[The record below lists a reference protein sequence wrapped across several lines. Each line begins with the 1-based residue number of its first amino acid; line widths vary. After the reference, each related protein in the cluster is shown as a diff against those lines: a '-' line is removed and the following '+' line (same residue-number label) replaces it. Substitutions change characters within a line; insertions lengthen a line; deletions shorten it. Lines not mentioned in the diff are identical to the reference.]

1 CDMYGLD
8 INFLNDRP
16 EYKPDAA
23 SRTKTRSVAA
33 SSGDRRPLVLGAIA
47 AVLLPALALGSW
59 LYLQNRNADLA
70 QQQADLDRQL
80 GALAA
85 QKNELTNINNQAKQA
100 REETTALATVFNQ
113 IKPWSAILQD
123 LRDLT
128 PNNVQITAIKQT
140 VPRPGQAA
148 PQPSPRPQA
157 NASPQPNA
165 APSPVAAS
173 TIEISGL
180 AESTG
185 AVGDYLILLQS
196 SNFLD
201 AKKTE
206 LIKSQLQQS
215 QERLQLPRLGQNT
228 QRTTT
233 FDEKNLPSLP
243 QRVEFTVRT
252 ALNEVPASELVREL
266 NRKGAAGLVTRIE
279 ALQRKGVVQK

>member
-1 CDMYGLD
+1 MYGLD

-33 SSGDRRPLVLGAIA
+33 SSDDRRPLILGAIM

-85 QKNELTNINNQAKQA
+85 QKTELTNINNQTKQA
-100 REETTALATVFNQ
+100 RDETTALATVFNQ

-128 PNNVQITAIKQT
+128 PPNVQITAIKQET
-140 VPRPGQAA
+140 PRAGQAPRPS
-148 PQPSPRPQA
+148 PSPRA
-157 NASPQPNA
+157 NASPQPAASPSPTSTQVIRIAGLANSVNDVGDFLILVQRSNLFNA
-165 APSPVAAS
+165 AETKLV
-173 TIEISGL
+173 
-180 AESTG
+180 
-185 AVGDYLILLQS
+185 
-196 SNFLD
+196 
-201 AKKTE
+201 
-206 LIKSQLQQS
+206 KSQLQQS
-215 QERLQLPRLGQNT
+215 PARFQLARLGQNAQASST
-228 QRTTT
+228 IN
-233 FDEKNLPSLP
+233 EKDLPALP
-243 QRVEFTVRT
+243 QKVEFEVQT
-252 ALNEVPASELVREL
+252 ALNEVPASELLREL

>member
-33 SSGDRRPLVLGAIA
+33 SSGDRRPLFLGLAALIA
-47 AVLLPALALGSW
+47 LVLLPAGFW

-85 QKNELTNINNQAKQA
+85 QKNELANINNQTKQA

-128 PNNVQITAIKQT
+128 PNNVQITSIKQET
-140 VPRPGQAA
+140 PRAGQAPRPS
-148 PQPSPRPQA
+148 PSPRA
-157 NASPQPNA
+157 NASPQPAA
-165 APSPVAAS
+165 APSPTS
-173 TIEISGL
+173 TQVIRIAGL
-180 AESTG
+180 ANSVND
-185 AVGDYLILLQS
+185 VGDFLILVQR
-196 SNFLD
+196 SNLFN
-201 AKKTE
+201 ATE
-206 LIKSQLQQS
+206 TKLVKSQLQQN
-215 QERLQLPRLGQNT
+215 QPRFQLARLGQNA
-228 QRTTT
+228 QASTTIN
-233 FDEKNLPSLP
+233 EKDLPALP
-243 QRVEFTVRT
+243 QKVEFEVQT
-252 ALNEVPASELVREL
+252 ALNEVPASELLREL